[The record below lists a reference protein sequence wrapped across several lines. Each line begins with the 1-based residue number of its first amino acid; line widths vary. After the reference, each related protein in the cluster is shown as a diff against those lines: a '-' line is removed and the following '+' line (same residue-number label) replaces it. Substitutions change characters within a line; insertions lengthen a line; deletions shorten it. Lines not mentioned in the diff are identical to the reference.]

1 MWCDRPLLFLESKLA
16 FVCNV
21 AVDTPAAF
29 AADPVHVPAV
39 LAEEREGKC
48 REIRQLAQARLAA
61 VCRGSRA
68 QADIKARGLPKPSR
82 LRSGRACAG

>member
-29 AADPVHVPAV
+29 AGDPVHVPAV
-39 LAEEREGKC
+39 LAEERKESAVKSVKSLRPDSPLYAED
-48 REIRQLAQARLAA
+48 RELRL
-61 VCRGSRA
+61 
-68 QADIKARGLPKPSR
+68 I
-82 LRSGRACAG
+82 